1 MQSLCCCVE
10 SLTINDKS
18 LAREKFRGLLEYREN
33 FRGFTSSVLKVLPL
47 LKAFVGKTCNL
58 SKIRKA
64 FLSRSFYRLRYLSL
78 SLYIRAIVMLINHIV
93 ILVPWVFYSSLTWD
107 LKY

>member
-18 LAREKFRGLLEYREN
+18 LAREKFRGLLECREN

-47 LKAFVGKTCNL
+47 FKVFVGKTFAIHQKSVKTAKL
-58 SKIRKA
+58 
-64 FLSRSFYRLRYLSL
+64 FYRVAL
-78 SLYIRAIVMLINHIV
+78 IVYGIYPYCYTLEP
-93 ILVPWVFYSSLTWD
+93 L
-107 LKY
+107 